1 MKKFILFSIAASF
14 LLACSGGDT
23 KKESNS
29 ITLPTELQLGDFAD
43 YATFPNELTIKLAE
57 EQSES
62 SAEKKS
68 ETNSEKIKVFVTL
81 SVDVTKSVASNYNFG
96 CELSVV
102 DADYT
107 EIAYFNNVY
116 LDSKTEI
123 GEEYGHKLAKGPQ
136 HQKTEKEF
144 TSEEWDKIKTK
155 GAYIIIKV
163 GGLFKKY
170 KPYGDNNSYEP
181 TISSSD
187 NSSDGNL
194 DDLLDSFESYVDK
207 YISLMRKA
215 RNGDASALSE
225 YPDMLEEAQSLSEKI
240 QNASGQLNAS
250 QLEKYQRINNKML
263 KAAQELQ

>member
-123 GEEYGHKLAKGPQ
+123 GEEYAVISWPKAPSIKKPRKNLPLKNGIKL
-136 HQKTEKEF
+136 
-144 TSEEWDKIKTK
+144 
-155 GAYIIIKV
+155 
-163 GGLFKKY
+163 
-170 KPYGDNNSYEP
+170 KPKAH
-181 TISSSD
+181 ISSS
-187 NSSDGNL
+187 
-194 DDLLDSFESYVDK
+194 
-207 YISLMRKA
+207 R
-215 RNGDASALSE
+215 
-225 YPDMLEEAQSLSEKI
+225 
-240 QNASGQLNAS
+240 
-250 QLEKYQRINNKML
+250 
-263 KAAQELQ
+263 